1 MAAFDSTLTKFFDSM
16 EGIMPFQPESKAL
29 GGSKKSIKSVIK
41 SEASTPLGDVS
52 GFFAGIDK
60 SLINLV
66 NFAKESLGINKESLR
81 LESQIADIMAS
92 DLILS
97 EKENLVNQLK
107 QRDRSLDG
115 VDTDA
120 KGDKKPI
127 LDTLKD
133 SFQQVEFGEK
143 MTAILMAG
151 GLFLF
156 LKYREQIEAA
166 LLPVVKF
173 LMGVVDFLGV
183 EGTLMLLLGTILTI
197 KLLPVIK
204 AAFDVAKYLGTF
216 LPSFKKLK
224 AVFRLMRFKINTQLI
239 PGITSA
245 YNGTATTKA
254 LKLLGFA
261 FKGLRL
267 MLTATLYPAIISM
280 VSTLAAAM
288 GPILGPI
295 IIIGAI
301 AAGIAAVLFS
311 IKSGF
316 DTFKQSLED
325 GDGMLLAIG
334 KGIADFAITLATL
347 PITLIKKL
355 VGFIAGL
362 FGFDDFKAKLDKFS
376 FKDVIKNAFFGFI
389 GSFVKVIKAIAKGA
403 AAALAAIAPGGKT
416 PQAEFSRVYNEIMQ
430 GGSGQSKIEKSDL
443 EKTDTDSEPEL
454 TENEVAKAID
464 KGEIQAIKKGS
475 LATMIGRSNAP
486 DNAFDYFNDD
496 VLDDHFAD
504 SSIKKSKLLKEQADM
519 SKRLMIDENQNREA
533 RKSIAARQT
542 AMINSN
548 NNQNYLSSNY
558 IMEADLAAGNGEG
571 SQNLVNNV
579 YNPPK

>member
-1 MAAFDSTLTKFFDSM
+1 MAAFDSSLTKFFDSM

-29 GGSKKSIKSVIK
+29 GGSKKSIKPVIK

-52 GFFAGIDK
+52 SFFAGIDK

-92 DLILS
+92 DLKLE

-115 VDTDA
+115 VDTDGD
-120 KGDKKPI
+120 GDKKPI

-133 SFQQVEFGEK
+133 SFQDVSFGEK

-156 LKYREQIEAA
+156 LKYRKQIEAA
-166 LLPVVKF
+166 LEPVVEF

-183 EGTLMLLLGTILTI
+183 EGTLMTLFGIIVGI
-197 KLLPVIK
+197 KLFPVIS
-204 AAFDVAKYLGTF
+204 AATGVVTYLGKKF
-216 LPSFKKLK
+216 LPSFKTLK
-224 AVFRLMRFKINTQLI
+224 TAFKDMNNFIMKKLI
-239 PGITSA
+239 PGLKKSYKKGSI
-245 YNGTATTKA
+245 GKA
-254 LKLLGFA
+254 LKMLKTAFTSLRFLLT
-261 FKGLRL
+261 LS
-267 MLTATLYPAIISM
+267 LYPAIISM
-280 VSTLAAAM
+280 VTTLAAAM

-325 GDGMLLAIG
+325 GDGMLVAIG
-334 KGIADFAITLATL
+334 KGIADFAITLLTL

-362 FGFDDFKAKLDKFS
+362 FGFDGIKEKLDKFS
-376 FKDVIKNAFFGFI
+376 FKDLIKNAFFGFI

-416 PQAEFSRVYNEIMQ
+416 PQAEFSRVYNEVMQ
-430 GGSGQSKIEKSDL
+430 GGSGQSKIEKTDL
-443 EKTDTDSEPEL
+443 EKTDTDNEPEL
-454 TENEVAKAID
+454 TEDEVAK
-464 KGEIQAIKKGS
+464 
-475 LATMIGRSNAP
+475 
-486 DNAFDYFNDD
+486 
-496 VLDDHFAD
+496 
-504 SSIKKSKLLKEQADM
+504 SIKEKEDAETLRAPLKTLKKLFIGDRFIPGTEAYKEAQESKK
-519 SKRLMIDENQNREA
+519 
-533 RKSIAARQT
+533 
-542 AMINSN
+542 
-548 NNQNYLSSNY
+548 
-558 IMEADLAAGNGEG
+558 IMEAKRLPAKLEAMSPVDFNKYQADNNMDRKAAFAEITDNSSKIINQNHNFFEGGAPLQATNPEATSRVAQHMNQSGE
-571 SQNLVNNV
+571 
-579 YNPPK
+579 